1 MLFWWTKQEPWALFQ
16 NCYKSHQTHSVSVPA
31 AFFIWT
37 VDGDKVHLSGQGKG
51 NLSSHCFPNQRV
63 EQLTPGADDSHAA
76 WVKSVRCLSSSTIFC
91 GFYGIP
97 DAWPKQQIYSEGEA
111 GPPFNSGLTWQA
123 EDWQGARYPPISSL
137 LGMVNAHL
145 SHFKGGEEGE
155 WTTWPFP
162 MIKMLIWWSQRNKL
176 NCLFQPSILPGINQH
191 HPYGGNFW
199 RG

>member
-1 MLFWWTKQEPWALFQ
+1 METPQHCVLLQSTSEKPFMHINFWCNLQAKAFPLGPVGIWSLMNCDRLFSLWPISSVHSLVPIPFLSKEGMMLFWWTKQEPWALFQ
-16 NCYKSHQTHSVSVPA
+16 NCYKPHQTHSMSVPA

-111 GPPFNSGLTWQA
+111 GPPFNSGLTW
-123 EDWQGARYPPISSL
+123 
-137 LGMVNAHL
+137 
-145 SHFKGGEEGE
+145 
-155 WTTWPFP
+155 
-162 MIKMLIWWSQRNKL
+162 
-176 NCLFQPSILPGINQH
+176 
-191 HPYGGNFW
+191 
-199 RG
+199 